1 MASPWPSGQEL
12 VDYVGIYQMYVLICR
27 EVHWN
32 MDIYHGIGIIINK
45 IYWYDLY
52 IIHESYICM
61 KSIKEISNDQ
71 KIKKKFFK
79 RNMSRI
85 KYNKHDTYTVSLKSG
100 TGH

>member
-1 MASPWPSGQEL
+1 
-12 VDYVGIYQMYVLICR
+12 
-27 EVHWN
+27 
-32 MDIYHGIGIIINK
+32 
-45 IYWYDLY
+45 
-52 IIHESYICM
+52 M

-85 KYNKHDTYTVSLKSG
+85 KYNKQDTYTVSLKSG

>member
-1 MASPWPSGQEL
+1 
-12 VDYVGIYQMYVLICR
+12 
-27 EVHWN
+27 
-32 MDIYHGIGIIINK
+32 
-45 IYWYDLY
+45 
-52 IIHESYICM
+52 M